1 MATKQASITTIATHL
16 GLAVST
22 VSRALSDHAN
32 IREDTKE
39 RVRQMAIKLNYQPN
53 HLAAGLRKGHSGIL
67 GVVVPHI
74 SGSFFPTVMHGIEK
88 MASKAGFHV
97 MLCQSNED
105 VKQERANIKM
115 LLNAQVEGILISMSS
130 TTYDFQHFEKV
141 QSQGVPLVFFDRMP
155 DMPSTSAVVLDDH
168 QGAFGVV
175 KHLVEQGCKR
185 IAFFSGPQH
194 LNINKNRFEGYV
206 DALESSS
213 LDFDPQL
220 VFQLP
225 DLSKAAGAEGMN
237 LLLQLASPPDAV
249 FSSYD
254 LPAVGALEVLQER
267 NIRVPQDIALS
278 GFSNEPFTTLISPRL
293 TSVEQRGELMGEA
306 AVRLFLQMH
315 KRTDNYSP
323 QRIMLKPQIEV
334 RSSSLRNIV

>member
-1 MATKQASITTIATHL
+1 MANKQASITTIATHL

-22 VSRALSDHAN
+22 VSRALSNHAN

-39 RVRQMAIKLNYQPN
+39 RVRQMARELNYEPN

-67 GVVVPHI
+67 GVIMPHI
-74 SGSFFPTVMHGIEK
+74 SGYFFPTVMHGIEK

-105 VKQERANIKM
+105 VKQEQANIRM
-115 LLNAQVEGILISMSS
+115 LLNAQVEGILISISS
-130 TTYDFQHFEKV
+130 TTHDFKHFEKV
-141 QSQGVPLVFFDRMP
+141 QQQGVPLVFFDRMP
-155 DMPSTSAVVLDDH
+155 DLPNTSAVVLDDH
-168 QGAFGVV
+168 QGAYDVA

-185 IAFFSGPQH
+185 IAYFSGPRH
-194 LNINKNRFEGYV
+194 LNINKDRYQGYV
-206 DALESSS
+206 DALQFYG
-213 LDFDPQL
+213 LDFDEQL

-225 DLSKAAGAEGMN
+225 DLSKAAGAEGMEK
-237 LLLQLASPPDAV
+237 LLQLDLPPDAV
-249 FSSYD
+249 FSSFD

-267 NIRVPQDIALS
+267 NIRVPQDVALS
-278 GFSNEPFTTLISPRL
+278 GFSNEPFATLIWPRL

-315 KRTDNYSP
+315 KRTENYSP
-323 QRIMLKPQIEV
+323 QRIILKPQIEI
-334 RSSSLRNIV
+334 RGSSLRA